1 MTEDTKKKA
10 KVKEEKKTKAK
21 AGKIGQLIHHVVRTI
36 SGDGSGTGG
45 AWSAA
50 DAEDYLAQYT
60 FNGWK
65 LHSTHYLEKLPEGYV
80 FMWVLTKD

>member
-10 KVKEEKKTKAK
+10 EVKEWKKAK
-21 AGKIGQLIHHVVRTI
+21 AKVGQLIHHVVRTI

-60 FNGWK
+60 NNGWK

-80 FMWVLTKD
+80 FMWILTKD